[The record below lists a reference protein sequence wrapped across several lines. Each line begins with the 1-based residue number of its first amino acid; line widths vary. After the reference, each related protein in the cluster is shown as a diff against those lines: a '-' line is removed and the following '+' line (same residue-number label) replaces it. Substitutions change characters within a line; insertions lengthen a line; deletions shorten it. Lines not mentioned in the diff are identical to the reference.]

1 MAGGRTV
8 DFSTWRT
15 VTRSRDATLH
25 SAKQRRPVR
34 SVLVAQAVLWLA
46 GALCAGMALIVVW
59 LELHGQHLDAQMDLV
74 NAARG
79 GS

>member
-1 MAGGRTV
+1 
-8 DFSTWRT
+8 
-15 VTRSRDATLH
+15 
-25 SAKQRRPVR
+25 
-34 SVLVAQAVLWLA
+34 VAQAVLCLV
-46 GALCAGMALIVVW
+46 GALCAGIALIVVW

>member
-1 MAGGRTV
+1 
-8 DFSTWRT
+8 
-15 VTRSRDATLH
+15 
-25 SAKQRRPVR
+25 
-34 SVLVAQAVLWLA
+34 VLVAQAVLWFA
-46 GALCAGMALIVVW
+46 GALCAGMALIVVC

>member
-15 VTRSRDATLH
+15 VTGSRDATPCPMTG
-25 SAKQRRPVR
+25 RRPNR
-34 SVLVAQAVLWLA
+34 SVRLAQAILFLA

>member
-8 DFSTWRT
+8 DFGIWRT

-25 SAKQRRPVR
+25 SAKQRRPVGN
-34 SVLVAQAVLWLA
+34 VLVEQAVLWFA
-46 GALCAGMALIVVW
+46 GALCAGMALIVVC